1 MNARLTS
8 LSPSLIIV
16 ASCALATVGLM
27 IALRLTVPHAGDD
40 WQVAA
45 ALTVTPERAAEG
57 FVDAYRRGAYARAAS
72 FATGQL
78 ARAVKQRA
86 RSQVA
91 KLSPPSQP
99 DSRRF
104 VLQESQWLRHE
115 RLRLIGV
122 LVNANEDESAGKTVA
137 LTMMKRDQR
146 YYVEDVDWDERPV
159 DQP

>member
-1 MNARLTS
+1 MNERLA
-8 LSPSLIIV
+8 SPSSIIA
-16 ASCALATVGLM
+16 ASCALASIAV
-27 IALRLTVPHAGDD
+27 IVALRLSVPRAGDD

-45 ALTVTPERAAEG
+45 ALTVTPERAAEA

-72 FATGQL
+72 FATGEL

-91 KLSPPSQP
+91 KLSPPSSP
-99 DSRRF
+99 DTRRF

-122 LVNANEDESAGKTVA
+122 LVNANEDESAGQTVA

-146 YYVEDVDWDERPV
+146 YYVEDVEWDDGPGERP
-159 DQP
+159 